1 VVELSGFIEPL
12 KSFELHMPSRVLFGL
27 GIVEKIGAE
36 AKMMKAQNVLIV
48 TDLGVLKAGVASKV
62 QESLLSE
69 GIKTEVWDQVETEPS
84 LSCIE
89 KLLVHIA
96 QGGFDLLI
104 GVGGG
109 SCMDAAKSAAVLA
122 RNEGLPEDYFAGG
135 KKAFTNPPLPCITV
149 PTTAGTGA
157 EITWDAVIKD
167 RTGIKAVF
175 EHPFVMPTL
184 TIVDPVMSASMPP
197 KLTAS
202 SGIDALAHAIES
214 SLTRFTNPIT
224 LALALQSIR
233 LISSNLRTVVYQGNN
248 IEARYNMALATLTEA
263 FSEMNAGDIEAHG
276 FGHLIGSIYKIP
288 HGIACG
294 IALPYAMEF
303 NVVVSAD
310 RLALIAEAMGED
322 ILGLPAREAA
332 YKAVYAVKRIIED
345 VGLPTTLREV
355 GVKREELPRLAEQAV
370 TIPWIKVM
378 FSYAV
383 REMNKELAMKLLED
397 MWEGKL
403 GCSDLY
409 ASSRN
414 HACDK

>member
-1 VVELSGFIEPL
+1 MWLKMSNFYEPL
-12 KSFELHMPSRVLFGL
+12 KSFELHMPSRVLFGI
-27 GIVEKIGAE
+27 GAVEKIGLE
-36 AKMMKAQNVLIV
+36 AKKLKAQKVLIV
-48 TDLGVLKAGVASKV
+48 TDQGVSKAGAAAKV
-62 QESLLSE
+62 KESLLKE
-69 GIKTEVWDQVETEPS
+69 GLSAEAWDQVETEPS
-84 LSCIE
+84 LASVE
-89 KLLVHIA
+89 KLLEYVNR
-96 QGGFDLLI
+96 GSFDLLV

-122 RNEGLPEDYFAGG
+122 KNEGDPEDYFSGG
-135 KKAFTNPPLPCITV
+135 KREFINPPLPCITI

-175 EHPFVMPTL
+175 EHPYVIPLL

-197 KLTAS
+197 RLTAS

-214 SLTRFTNPIT
+214 SLTKFTNPIT
-224 LALALQSIR
+224 FALALQSIN
-233 LISSNLRTVVYQGNN
+233 LISKNLRTAVYQGNN

-276 FGHLIGSIYKIP
+276 FGHLLGSIYRIP
-288 HGIACG
+288 HGTACG

-310 RLALIAEAMGED
+310 RLALIADAMGED
-322 ILGLPAREAA
+322 VLGLPDREAA
-332 YKAVYAVKRIIED
+332 YRAVYAVKRLIED
-345 VGLPTTLREV
+345 VGLPTTLKEV
-355 GVKREELPRLAEQAV
+355 GVKKEEIPKLAEQAV

-383 REMNKELAMKLLED
+383 RDMNKDLAVKLLED
-397 MWEGKL
+397 MWEGNL
-403 GCSDLY
+403 GAD
-409 ASSRN
+409 
-414 HACDK
+414 